1 MNKKLWEPSRKI
13 KLNSN
18 LLKFEKYISNRF
30 KKKFNNNY
38 EKIHSWTI
46 KYPQNFW
53 SCLWDYAKVK
63 GIKGLD
69 NERKFSK
76 FYKNTFLTNSKLNFT
91 ENLLSKNND
100 DKAITFI
107 SENGFRE
114 IKNWRDLNINVKK
127 VSTFLRKLNIKSK
140 DRVVA
145 YMPNISETVEAF
157 LGTVDIGSIWSSCSP
172 DFGING
178 VIERFSQIKPKV
190 LFVTKEYFYN
200 GKRINILERL
210 PEILKKIPTI
220 KHVVISSYP
229 GQAEIKKL
237 PKYKNI
243 KTYYWKNIIKQKN
256 TKLTFTK
263 FDFEH
268 ELAILYSS
276 GTTGKPKCICHKT
289 GGVLLQH
296 LKEHQLHCDIK
307 ENDNVFYF
315 TTCGWMMWNWLISV
329 LASKAS
335 IVLFDGSPM
344 YKKED
349 LLLKIANKEKITLF
363 GVSAKYIDALRKTEK
378 NYKKHYKLTS
388 LRTICSTG
396 SPLSE
401 DGFNY
406 VYKNI
411 KKDIHLASISGGTD
425 IVSCFVL
432 GNLYQ
437 PVYSGEI
444 QNKALGM
451 DIRVFNEQGKSVLN
465 KKGELVCANPFP
477 SMPLRFWN
485 DKNNEKFENA
495 YFNKFENIWHH
506 GDYAII
512 TSNNGFIIVG
522 RSDTTLNPGGV
533 RLGTAEIYSEI
544 ERFKEIKE
552 SLVVGQ
558 SWDNDIRIILFI
570 ILNSKFKLT
579 EDLLKRMKSQIRK
592 NASPRHVP
600 NKIIVVNDIPKT
612 KSGKIVELAVKNII
626 EGNKIKNK
634 EALANPDSL
643 KQFINIKELKY

>member
-18 LLKFEKYISNRF
+18 LLKFEKYTSNRF
-30 KKKFNNNY
+30 KKKFNNNF
-38 EKIHSWTI
+38 EKIHNWTI
-46 KYPQNFW
+46 KNPQNFW
-53 SCLWDYAKVK
+53 NCLWDYAKVK
-63 GIKGLD
+63 GIKGVD
-69 NERKFSK
+69 KERKFFK
-76 FYKNTFLTNSKLNFT
+76 FYKNTFLSNSKLNFT

-127 VSTFLRKLNIKSK
+127 VSAFLRKLNIKSK

-157 LGTVDIGSIWSSCSP
+157 LGTVGIGSIWSSCSP

-200 GKRINILERL
+200 GKKINILERL

-396 SPLSE
+396 SPLSK